1 MSKIIHSGSGVSFA
15 PISFL
20 DLGSKKNKREDF
32 VPSAVK
38 NEAKDA
44 PVQEQD
50 KPKPKPKKQPKPPP
64 PQPEVDLES
73 LKQEHFAKGEKAG
86 RKAAE
91 QEVQTTAQALTA
103 GLEELDGLRESVL
116 TKSKEDMVRLIMAV
130 AERIVQAEVREK
142 EDLVLHTVERALSAA
157 VQCEEY
163 TLKVHPEDLD
173 VVKRNKPLFMARIKG
188 LERVHVQAD
197 ASVSKGGCLAESRLG
212 DVDASLETQLQ
223 EMAQQLQEEV
233 LS

>member
-1 MSKIIHSGSGVSFA
+1 LSKIFYSGSGVSFA

-20 DLGSKKNKREDF
+20 DLDSKKSKSEDF
-32 VPSAVK
+32 VPSKVK
-38 NEAKDA
+38 NEAKA
-44 PVQEQD
+44 ASVQEQD
-50 KPKPKPKKQPKPPP
+50 KPKPKTKKQTKPPP
-64 PQPEVDLES
+64 PQQEVDLES

-86 RKAAE
+86 RKEVE
-91 QEVQTTAQALTA
+91 QEVETAAQALAA
-103 GLEELDGLRESVL
+103 GLEELNELRESIL

-130 AERIVQAEVREK
+130 AERIVQTEVREK
-142 EDLVLHTVERALSAA
+142 EDIVLHTVERALSAA

-163 TLKVHPEDLD
+163 TLKVHPEDLE

-188 LERVHVQAD
+188 LERVHVLAD

-223 EMAQQLQEEV
+223 EMTQQLQEEV